1 MQQDKIVVGL
11 DIGTT
16 KICALVGRKNEYG
29 KLEIMGMGTAVSDG
43 VQRGIVL
50 NIDKTVEAIK
60 RAIRQAEE
68 QSGIDIGVVNV
79 GIAGQHIKSLQH
91 NGSIT
96 RPSGDNEITQDD
108 VNRLTADMYRLV
120 TPPGSQIIHVMP
132 QDYKVDFEGGVTD
145 PVGMAGVRLEGNFHI
160 ITAQSS
166 AINNINKCVTK
177 AGLAI
182 SDLILEPLASSVSV
196 LSDEEKEA
204 GVALV
209 DIGGGTT
216 DLAVF
221 KDGIIRHAAVLPFGG
236 NVITQ
241 DIKQGCNV
249 TPNQAEQLK
258 VKFGKAIAEEASD
271 YEIVSIPGLP
281 NRPPK
286 EVSLKNLAYIIEA
299 RMSEIIELVYAEI
312 YRMGLHEHLSAGIV
326 LTGGGSQLQN
336 LEQLTEYLTGLDT
349 RIGYPN
355 QHLGKSKVE
364 AVKSPMHA
372 TGVGLV
378 LAGYQAQDERNNARP
393 GYAEE
398 ELSSYSYQP
407 APAAPAPLAAPVIPS
422 FTAAPAPVVP
432 AATVPAAPEEPKAPK
447 GPSKF
452 GSYLGDI
459 TRKLKGILI
468 DDFDDKQY

>member
-29 KLEIMGMGTAVSDG
+29 KLEILGMGKAVSDG

-50 NIDKTVEAIK
+50 NIDKTVDAIK

-96 RPSGDNEITQDD
+96 RPSGDTEITQDD

-132 QDYKVDFEGGVTD
+132 QDYKVDFEGGVLD
-145 PVGMAGVRLEGNFHI
+145 PIGMACVRLEGNFHI
-160 ITAQSS
+160 ITAQSA

-182 SDLILEPLASSVSV
+182 ADLILEPLASSVSV

-204 GVALV
+204 GVALI

-236 NVITQ
+236 NIITQ

-299 RMSEIIELVYAEI
+299 RMSEIVELVYAEI
-312 YRMGLHEHLSAGIV
+312 YRMGLHEQLSAGIV

-355 QHLGKSKVE
+355 QHLGKGKIE

-378 LAGYQAQDERNNARP
+378 LAGYQAQDERIARP
-393 GYAEE
+393 GYGEE
-398 ELSSYSYQP
+398 EMPAYSYQ
-407 APAAPAPLAAPVIPS
+407 AAAPV
-422 FTAAPAPVVP
+422 AAPVVP
-432 AATVPAAPEEPKAPK
+432 SFAPAPPAAAQPAAPTPPEAPKAPK
-447 GPSKF
+447 EQKGLKF
-452 GSYLGDI
+452 LGDI